1 MSVPV
6 LAVEAVSKNFDG
18 LAAVRDV
25 DMIVG
30 KGEICGL
37 IGPNGAG
44 KSTLF
49 NLVAGELVPSAGSVR
64 LNGSEIAGLPSH
76 AVARRGVSRA
86 FQLVHLFGSMTA
98 VENVMVGAQV
108 SVRLSVAAALTHAGR
123 FRSDERSIR
132 ERAVDALDAVGMK
145 NYADEPVEAMPH
157 GQQRLIATAR
167 ALAAQPAVLLLDEP
181 AAGLSAPEI
190 EGLAAAIAAAR
201 KRGISVLL
209 VEHNVGLVMRLCEHV
224 IVLNKGEKIA
234 DGSPAEVR
242 ASDAVAEAYLG
253 R

>member
-1 MSVPV
+1 MSAPV
-6 LAVEAVSKNFDG
+6 LAVKAVSKNFDG

-25 DMIVG
+25 DMTVS

-49 NLVAGELVPSAGSVR
+49 NLVAGELPPTAGSIK
-64 LNGSEIAGLPSH
+64 LNGSEISGLPSH
-76 AVARRGVSRA
+76 VVARRGISRA

-98 VENVMVGAQV
+98 VENVMVGAQAN
-108 SVRLSVAAALTHAGR
+108 VRLSVGAALTHAGH
-123 FRSDERSIR
+123 FRGDERSIR
-132 ERAVDALDAVGMK
+132 ERALDALDAVGMK
-145 NYADEPVEAMPH
+145 DHADAPVEVMPH

-181 AAGLSAPEI
+181 AAGLSMPEI
-190 EGLAAAIAAAR
+190 ERLAAAVVAAR